1 MSMTYKDR
9 KESFDKYLDNITKNP
24 QERKNLLKVWLS
36 SGFPEVKIDNSL
48 DRDDPSYNIDTH
60 TVIMPKPTSAEQ
72 AKVNL
77 FEELAH
83 SKQTRS
89 LQSPFM
95 PSFNQS
101 PISGKEANLATTV
114 LLLALGAIGKTS
126 LLGRLKAMTALKG
139 GQKIADVLIGKPGVR
154 ENLINKIF
162 ERDYQ
167 ESSKYGKFKS
177 GEKVGVH
184 DIPGTYE
191 YMTHSDINPI
201 GILDNK
207 IYSQPTTGEYSH
219 SQKYS
224 ATLKDLDNKG
234 ISGMIYNQYK
244 ILANPNANKN
254 LITKAIANIK
264 FLLKDSSNQ
273 MKITKQIKKRL
284 DKEYPKKTAIEKLKE
299 FKKVLKAS
307 NQ

>member
-1 MSMTYKDR
+1 MSMTYKER
-9 KESFDKYLDNITKNP
+9 KESFNKYLNYITKNP

-36 SGFPEVKIDNSL
+36 SGFPEVKIDESL
-48 DRDDPSYNIDTH
+48 ERNDPSYNIETN
-60 TVIMPKPTSAEQ
+60 TVIMPKPRNAEQ

-101 PISGKEANLATTV
+101 PVSGKEANLATTV
-114 LLLALGAIGKTS
+114 LPMAFGALGKTS
-126 LLGRLKAMTALKG
+126 LLSRLKAMAALKG

-154 ENLINKIF
+154 EKLIDKIYQ
-162 ERDYQ
+162 RDYK
-167 ESSKYGKFKS
+167 ESLKYGKFKS

-207 IYSQPTTGEYSH
+207 IYSNPTTGEHSH
-219 SQKYS
+219 SQRYS
-224 ATLKDLDNKG
+224 ASLKDLDNKG
-234 ISGMIYNQYK
+234 ISGMIYDQYK
-244 ILANPNANKN
+244 ILSNPNANKN

-273 MKITKQIKKRL
+273 MKITKLIKERL
-284 DKEYPKKTAIEKLKE
+284 NKEYPKKTAIEKLKE
-299 FKKVLKAS
+299 FKKVLKES
-307 NQ
+307 N